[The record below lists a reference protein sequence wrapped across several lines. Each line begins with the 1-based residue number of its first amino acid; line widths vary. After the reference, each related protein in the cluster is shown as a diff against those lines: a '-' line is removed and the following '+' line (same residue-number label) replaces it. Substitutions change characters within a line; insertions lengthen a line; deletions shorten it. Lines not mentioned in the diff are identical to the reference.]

1 MKLPRLSPLAIASL
15 GATCSLCIVTAH
27 AQSAAASSTSSVTL
41 YGVIDIG
48 LVHQNHP
55 DSGIPVLV
63 NTALSRLPSLPAP
76 FTAGAG
82 FGSALGGN
90 GLETS
95 AGLNVA
101 QGARSRLG
109 IKATETLSSEWTA
122 RIELEHRFSPDT
134 GGLNGKEGVF
144 WDKAIIGL
152 TSNQW
157 GDLSLGRDY
166 MPAFYPQYVLDP
178 WLNEGAAQ
186 MGANLYAF
194 GGYVNEITRF
204 ARYNNGVHYKMKM
217 GGFTGLLGMSM
228 KEDSLG
234 STSVPLA
241 RNFSNRRGFSA
252 MYVHGPWFA
261 GLGYD
266 RSEVLQAGAKEELW
280 FAGVSYDAGFIKPRL
295 SHTRTVLKA
304 VGPLAA
310 LSTAV
315 NVPNFGGMGKKEL
328 HPCSWTLAATI
339 PAGPSGVV
347 KIGATRLQ
355 WDDGTS
361 LRAETKQRK
370 YSLGYEHS
378 FSKRTAVYADVSQGK
393 TAQLPTIKAWDLG
406 IRHKF

>member
-1 MKLPRLSPLAIASL
+1 MKLPRLSPLTAALL
-15 GATCSLCIVTAH
+15 GAIGTCCHVTAL
-27 AQSAAASSTSSVTL
+27 AQTAPASTSSVTL
-41 YGVIDIG
+41 YGVVDLG

-63 NTALSRLPSLPAP
+63 GTALANVSPLPDP
-76 FTAGAG
+76 FAAGAG

-109 IKATETLSSEWTA
+109 IKATETLSSELTA

-178 WLNEGAAQ
+178 WLNEGVAQ

-204 ARYNNGVHYKMKM
+204 ARYNNGVHYKMKA
-217 GGFTGLLGMSM
+217 GGFTGLLGVSM
-228 KEDSLG
+228 KEDTLG
-234 STSVPLA
+234 NANVPYA
-241 RNFSNRRGFSA
+241 KNFSNRRGFSA
-252 MYVHGPWFA
+252 MYADGPWFV

-266 RSEVLQAGAKEELW
+266 RSEVLQPGAKEELW

-295 SHTRTVLKA
+295 SHTRTLLKA

-315 NVPNFGGMGKKEL
+315 NVPTFGGMGKREL
-328 HPCSWTLAATI
+328 HPTSWTLAATL
-339 PAGPSGVV
+339 PAGTSGLI
-347 KIGATRLQ
+347 KLGATRLR
-355 WDDGTS
+355 WDDGTT

-370 YSLGYEHS
+370 YSLGYEHTL
-378 FSKRTAVYADVSQGK
+378 SKRTALYADVSQGK
-393 TAQLPTIKAWDLG
+393 TATLPTVRAWDLG